1 VFGVRYGVSKLY
13 AVIIAVVIV
22 VAAVATVMYV
32 TSPAPTPTP
41 MTTQS
46 PTTTPQVKEIL
57 VGVVMPF
64 SGPAAVDGKINFQ
77 GIELAVD
84 EINAQGGV
92 KSLGG
97 AKIKL
102 VIGDSAGDPST
113 AAREAERLIAAE
125 TVVAVIG
132 AY

>member
-1 VFGVRYGVSKLY
+1 VLFVFGVRYGVSKLY

-41 MTTQS
+41 TTT
-46 PTTTPQVKEIL
+46 PTTTPQVKEIA
-57 VGVVMPF
+57 VGIVQPL
-64 SGPAAVDGKINFQ
+64 SGGNALIGQQNILGALF
-77 GIELAVD
+77 AVD

-97 AKIKL
+97 L
-102 VIGDSAGDPST
+102 RSSWS
-113 AAREAERLIAAE
+113 
-125 TVVAVIG
+125 
-132 AY
+132 